1 MSSKEVTSQAQPS
14 RAARGD
20 RDAGVPPHPTR
31 AGGNSGA
38 SPSNTAP
45 AKYNK
50 NQQHISPLRCAVDS
64 LYMSF
69 TGILRNHIET
79 RLEEGK
85 AAAQNAP
92 DTDKSKA
99 TLELFDHYFE
109 ILPRGSGKF
118 AYVLE
123 DSWFRIELPS
133 SKAKKM
139 PLAYVQ
145 IKSELLTF
153 TPIEQIIETLTHIV
167 THLGYLKDEPRISR
181 IDVCLDFFCI
191 EPFDLSQTQI
201 RQWKTRAGHID
212 QYYEHKQLTGWRIG
226 KGDVMGR
233 IYDKTREI
241 QKSGKE
247 YLYDLWANQGWDRQ
261 TKVWRI
267 EFQFRREFLHE
278 ALIIQMEHYR
288 ENHENLWKY
297 ATQEWLNLT
306 QVNPD
311 DNNAS
316 RWPIHP
322 AWQEVILACAC
333 ETTKPLKRVRKER
346 LPLDKTLFINGLG
359 AISSFM
365 AREGITDLSE
375 AFGEFIAHA
384 DKYHTEY
391 RGSDISEYLQDK
403 AEEKGRRYNKPFKE
417 PSHE

>member
-1 MSSKEVTSQAQPS
+1 MSSKEVTSKAQPS

-133 SKAKKM
+133 SKARKM

-145 IKSELLTF
+145 VKSELLTF

-267 EFQFRREFLHE
+267 E
-278 ALIIQMEHYR
+278 
-288 ENHENLWKY
+288 
-297 ATQEWLNLT
+297 
-306 QVNPD
+306 
-311 DNNAS
+311 
-316 RWPIHP
+316 
-322 AWQEVILACAC
+322 
-333 ETTKPLKRVRKER
+333 
-346 LPLDKTLFINGLG
+346 
-359 AISSFM
+359 
-365 AREGITDLSE
+365 
-375 AFGEFIAHA
+375 
-384 DKYHTEY
+384 
-391 RGSDISEYLQDK
+391 
-403 AEEKGRRYNKPFKE
+403 
-417 PSHE
+417 